1 MPRAGK
7 RAGKTE
13 TFSVSVDIET
23 KRILR
28 HAADR
33 FHDGN
38 MSRLFAAVAMKL
50 DSDEAFTRLWEWYGG
65 PLPTDDERAQ
75 IDAELEGKPI
85 RRKKRAA

>member
-1 MPRAGK
+1 
-7 RAGKTE
+7 
-13 TFSVSVDIET
+13 
-23 KRILR
+23 
-28 HAADR
+28 
-33 FHDGN
+33 